1 MRFSVHLVI
10 NLRNLLVSQS
20 PDYPSV
26 VLSPVGDQLENVIS
40 QYAKMTP
47 ILICKSQ
54 QLRIGENAF
63 ASFSKKKKKKRE
75 ALPPKKN
82 KKMCVCVY
90 WWERFRDSSFFNAI
104 FL

>member
-54 QLRIGENAF
+54 QLKIGENAF
-63 ASFSKKKKKKRE
+63 ASLIAFSKKIYKGRLSLPKR
-75 ALPPKKN
+75 K
-82 KKMCVCVY
+82 CVCVCVCV
-90 WWERFRDSSFFNAI
+90 
-104 FL
+104 

>member
-40 QYAKMTP
+40 QYATMTP

-54 QLRIGENAF
+54 QLKIGENAF
-63 ASFSKKKKKKRE
+63 ASLIAFSTKKYTKGGSLSQKE
-75 ALPPKKN
+75 N
-82 KKMCVCVY
+82 VCVCVCVMCILVG
-90 WWERFRDSSFFNAI
+90 EVS
-104 FL
+104 

>member
-26 VLSPVGDQLENVIS
+26 VLSPVGDQLVNVIS

-47 ILICKSQ
+47 ILIYKSQ
-54 QLRIGENAF
+54 QLKIGENAF
-63 ASFSKKKKKKRE
+63 ASLIAFSTKKIDKGK
-75 ALPPKKN
+75 LSLQKN
-82 KKMCVCVY
+82 KKMCVCTGVLVG
-90 WWERFRDSSFFNAI
+90 EVS
-104 FL
+104 

>member
-54 QLRIGENAF
+54 QLKIGENAF
-63 ASFSKKKKKKRE
+63 ASLIAFSKKNRQRE
-75 ALPPKKN
+75 ALPPKKKQGN
-82 KKMCVCVY
+82 VCVFILVG
-90 WWERFRDSSFFNAI
+90 EVS
-104 FL
+104 

>member
-40 QYAKMTP
+40 QYAKMTQ

-54 QLRIGENAF
+54 QLKIGENVF
-63 ASFSKKKKKKRE
+63 ATLIAFSKKKKGGSSSQKTRK
-75 ALPPKKN
+75 
-82 KKMCVCVY
+82 CVCVCVMCILVG
-90 WWERFRDSSFFNAI
+90 EVS
-104 FL
+104 